1 MNKTTVSVEGLDAL
15 QRDFSRI
22 SDETRAKLSLAVKA
36 TALDIDRDVK
46 KRIQGGPKTGRIYSR
61 GSGQNLSATHQASA
75 PGESPATDTGTLVSS
90 QYFKQPSELTATV
103 GSRLAYAYYL
113 EFGTRTIAAR
123 PAWIPA
129 IEAITPKF
137 TQRVDKALKEAI
149 R

>member
-1 MNKTTVSVEGLDAL
+1 MNKTTISVEGLDAL
-15 QRDFSRI
+15 QRDFTRI
-22 SDETRAKLSLAVKA
+22 SEETRAGLSMAVKA

-46 KRIQGGPKTGRIYSR
+46 KRINRGLKTGLFYTR
-61 GSGQNLSATHQASA
+61 GGVEHQASA
-75 PGESPATDTGTLVSS
+75 EDEAPATDTGTLVSS
-90 QYFKQPSELTATV
+90 QYFKQTSELTATV

-113 EFGTRTIAAR
+113 EFSTRNIRKR

-137 TQRVDKALKEAI
+137 NQRVDKVLKEAT

>member
-22 SDETRAKLSLAVKA
+22 SDEARAKLSMAVKA

-46 KRIQGGPKTGRIYSR
+46 KRIQGGPKTGRTYTR
-61 GSGQNLSATHQASA
+61 GNITHQASA

-103 GSRLAYAYYL
+103 GSRLAYAYFL
-113 EFGTRTIAAR
+113 EFGTRTIASR

>member
-1 MNKTTVSVEGLDAL
+1 MNKTTISVEGLDAL

-46 KRIQGGPKTGRIYSR
+46 KRIQGGPKTGRIYKR
-61 GSGQNLSATHQASA
+61 GTKEHQASA
-75 PGESPATDTGTLVSS
+75 KDESPATDTGTLVSS

-103 GSRLAYAYYL
+103 GSRLAYAYFL
-113 EFGTRTIAAR
+113 EFGTRKILKR

>member
-15 QRDFSRI
+15 QRDFTRI
-22 SDETRAKLSLAVKA
+22 SEETRAGLSMAVKA

-46 KRIQGGPKTGRIYSR
+46 KQINRGLKTGLFYTRR
-61 GSGQNLSATHQASA
+61 GVEHQASA
-75 PGESPATDTGTLVSS
+75 EGESPATDTGTLVSS
-90 QYFKQPSELTATV
+90 QYFKQPTELTATV

-113 EFGTRTIAAR
+113 EFGTRKILKR

-137 TQRVDKALKEAI
+137 NQRVDKVLKEAT